1 MAPVF
6 VALTWIVVGPIA
18 AFFIT
23 GLASRL
29 LGVRRGWLSMAV
41 AGAIGWTVAVVVA
54 GLLTS
59 WTWSSWQMVLAAV
72 AFGPVLTMV
81 AAVGL
86 DLLALP
92 GTLTRGDRSG
102 LLTVPRPFRTVRQ
115 AVAPVGRYSR
125 GGPHRRRQRAA
136 AEAAAGS
143 PHRGQ
148 RGCRAPHAGAGAAAC
163 S

>member
-41 AGAIGWTVAVVVA
+41 AAAIGWTVAVVVA

-59 WTWSSWQMVLAAV
+59 WSSSSWQMVLAAV

-102 LLTVPRPFRTVRQ
+102 L
-115 AVAPVGRYSR
+115 
-125 GGPHRRRQRAA
+125 
-136 AEAAAGS
+136 
-143 PHRGQ
+143 
-148 RGCRAPHAGAGAAAC
+148 
-163 S
+163 